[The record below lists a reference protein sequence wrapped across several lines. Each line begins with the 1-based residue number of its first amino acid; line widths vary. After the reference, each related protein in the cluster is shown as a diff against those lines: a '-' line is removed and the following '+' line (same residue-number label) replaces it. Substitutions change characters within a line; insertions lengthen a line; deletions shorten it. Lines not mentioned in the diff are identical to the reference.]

1 MNAQDEYTRSLW
13 MDVAMPR
20 PPAVSAP
27 ERADIIVVGAGI
39 AGLSVAYEL
48 AARGR
53 AVIVLDR
60 GGIGGGMTARTTAHL
75 ATALD
80 DDYKELIRVRG
91 EEVARLFYQS
101 AAAAI
106 DRAEAICAGENID
119 CDFARVDGYWVQAVD
134 TPASHL
140 DEELDACR
148 RLGIPVEDCREPS
161 KLHVGSATRSL
172 RFPAQARFH
181 PTKYLSGL
189 VQALQRRGGKL
200 YAESCVESIEHDLSG
215 AVVKTSSGHE
225 LHGKNVV
232 VATNSPVN
240 VQVAIHTKQAPY
252 RTYAIAAK
260 IPKGTLPDA
269 LYWDTLD
276 PYHYVRLQPF
286 SADEDIVIVGGEDHK
301 SGEADDGH
309 QRFALLEQWT
319 RDWLPNLREVTHRW
333 SGQVLEPTD
342 YIGFIGRSPDEEHI
356 FIASGDSGQGITNG
370 IVAGILISDLI
381 TAGTSPWAAVYAP
394 GRKVHKN
401 IGEYVAE
408 NITPLKSMAEYL
420 TADAI
425 ESVER
430 LRPGEGRL
438 VRSGL
443 KKVAACRDRHG
454 KLHLHSASCTHM
466 GCVVHWNSLEQCW
479 DCPCHGSQF
488 APDGSCLNGP
498 AVSPLSEVELP
509 PNLQAAE

>member
-1 MNAQDEYTRSLW
+1 MNAQDEHTRSLW
-13 MDVAMPR
+13 MDIVMPQMPR
-20 PPAVSAP
+20 LAAP
-27 ERADIIVVGAGI
+27 ERADVIVVGAGI

-48 AARGR
+48 AVRGR
-53 AVIVLDR
+53 NVIVLDR
-60 GGIGGGMTARTTAHL
+60 GRIAGGMTARTTAHL

-80 DDYKELIRVRG
+80 DDYKELIRARSA
-91 EEVARLFYQS
+91 EVAELYYQS
-101 AAAAI
+101 VVAAI
-106 DRAEAICAGENID
+106 DRAEAISSAEDID
-119 CDFARVDGYWVQAVD
+119 CDFARVDGYWVQAPD
-134 TPASHL
+134 TPASEL
-140 DEELDACR
+140 DEEFDACR
-148 RLGIPVEDCREPS
+148 RLGIPVEHCDAPTRI
-161 KLHVGSATRSL
+161 HVGKARRSL

-181 PTKYLSGL
+181 PTKYLHGL
-189 VQALQRRGGKL
+189 VQALQRRGARL
-200 YAESCVESIEHDLSG
+200 YADSCVESIEPDLSG
-215 AVVKTSSGHE
+215 VVVKTSSGYE
-225 LHGKNVV
+225 LHGKDVV

-252 RTYAIAAK
+252 RTYAIAAR
-260 IPKGTLPDA
+260 IPKGALRDA

-319 RDWLPNLREVTHRW
+319 RDRLPVLHEISHRW

-342 YIGFIGRSPDEEHI
+342 FTGFIGRSPDEEHI

-370 IVAGILISDLI
+370 LVAGLLISELI
-381 TAGTSPWAAVYAP
+381 TKGTSPWKEVYAP
-394 GRKVHKN
+394 ERKIHKN
-401 IGEYVAE
+401 IGEYISE
-408 NITPLKSMAEYL
+408 NITPLKNMAEYL
-420 TADAI
+420 TADAV
-425 ESVER
+425 ESVQG

-443 KKVAACRDRHG
+443 KKIAACRDRQG
-454 KLHLHSASCTHM
+454 TLHLHSASCTHL

-498 AVSPLSEVELP
+498 AVSPLSQVALP
-509 PNLQAAE
+509 PNVQAAE